1 MPAPRALPARRW
13 SPRRDRRGGRRRGG
27 GRGHGRR
34 RASGAGDPAA
44 SHAPRTRHG
53 RRDRVADVYSHAH
66 RQPLQRLAV
75 PAAFA
80 QDPRELALPQQHVV
94 RPFEAGHDAAQQ
106 GVYRIGDGEPD
117 AHGHDAQLGAR
128 RAEQHAEPDAARRG
142 MPRASVASP
151 PRGLR
156 FGEHH
161 RPRGGA
167 LRGDVVNGL
176 EGRAELAEQAA
187 LRHTPP
193 PGEFGRRDAVER
205 QRHATRPAT
214 SATIPTSIAP
224 LRRRLVPWVR
234 PVNNRLATAST
245 TSWAN
250 RAMRKYAP
258 W

>member
-1 MPAPRALPARRW
+1 
-13 SPRRDRRGGRRRGG
+13 
-27 GRGHGRR
+27 
-34 RASGAGDPAA
+34 
-44 SHAPRTRHG
+44 
-53 RRDRVADVYSHAH
+53 
-66 RQPLQRLAV
+66 
-75 PAAFA
+75 
-80 QDPRELALPQQHVV
+80 
-94 RPFEAGHDAAQQ
+94 
-106 GVYRIGDGEPD
+106 
-117 AHGHDAQLGAR
+117 
-128 RAEQHAEPDAARRG
+128 

-156 FGEHH
+156 FGDHH
-161 RPRGGA
+161 RSRGGA
-167 LRGDVVNGL
+167 LRGEVVNGV

-258 W
+258 WYCASAGNASDNGTKAAASPAATRLARRAPRTSGRVRRPSVRSPA